1 MKKLLRQFV
10 GKFHT
15 ISRVYS
21 EGNRLTNFLKKEKID
36 TIFDVGA
43 NIGQYAKALRRF
55 GFKGKII
62 SFEPL
67 EKEKNLLDIEM
78 ADDYNFESLNYALGN
93 KNKTLKI
100 NVAQNSVSSSIL
112 KTHERHLNYDKK
124 TISKEKK
131 KIKMRKLDYFA
142 NKIKKN
148 RTMLKLDTQGFEY
161 EALSSAKNI
170 IKDFKLIQLELS
182 FQEMYYKEKNW
193 LKTLDFLQNKGFYV
207 IDIFYGIR
215 HKKNLELMQSDFIL
229 KRK

>member
-15 ISRVYS
+15 ISRVYN
-21 EGNRLTNFLKKEKID
+21 EGNRLISFLKKEKID

-43 NIGQYAKALRRF
+43 NIGQYAKILRRF
-55 GFKGKII
+55 GYHGKII

-100 NVAQNSVSSSIL
+100 NVAKNSVSSSIL
-112 KTHERHLNYDKK
+112 KTHERHLNYDNR
-124 TISKEKK
+124 TISVEKK
-131 KIKMRKLDYFA
+131 KIKMRKLNYFA

-148 RTMLKLDTQGFEY
+148 KTMLKLDTQGFEF
-161 EALSSAKNI
+161 EVLSSAQNK

>member
-1 MKKLLRQFV
+1 MKNNFRQFI

-15 ISRVYS
+15 MSRIYN
-21 EGNRLTNFLKKEKID
+21 EGGRLAKHLKNAKI
-36 TIFDVGA
+36 TTVFDVGA
-43 NIGQYAKALRRF
+43 NIGQYAQMLRRF
-55 GFKGKII
+55 GYKGKII

-78 ADDYNFESLNYALGN
+78 TDDYNFESLNYALGN

-131 KIKMRKLDYFA
+131 KIKMRKLNYFA
-142 NKIKKN
+142 HKIKKN
-148 RTMLKLDTQGFEY
+148 TTMLKLDTQGFEY